1 MEIREVRREEY
12 EEAGEVIA
20 RAYAEFE
27 DPQDTTWGEHMDV
40 VRDVGGRVDRTVV
53 LVAVEDGRI
62 LGSAT
67 IELNGVVG
75 DDDRA
80 PIPGVA
86 GLRMV
91 GVDPSLRRRGIARS
105 LLREVIARCRAAGK
119 HTLML
124 RTMPPMVPAR
134 HLYESLDFERATDI
148 DLPVSDRLTLMGY
161 RLTL

>member
-1 MEIREVRREEY
+1 VEIREVRPQEY

-27 DPQDTTWGEHMDV
+27 DSEDPTWDEHLDV
-40 VRDVGGRVDRTVV
+40 VRDVAARVDRTVV

-67 IELNGVVG
+67 IELNGVIG
-75 DDDRA
+75 DDDRDL
-80 PIPGVA
+80 IPGVA

-91 GVDPSLRRRGIARS
+91 GVDPSLRRRGIAR
-105 LLREVIARCRAAGK
+105 LLLQEVITRCRAAGK
-119 HTLML
+119 HSLML
-124 RTMPPMVPAR
+124 RTMPPMVPAQR
-134 HLYESLDFERATDI
+134 LYESLGFKRATDI

-161 RLTL
+161 RLVL